1 MVLDDVRGTVSVD
14 SVRGTVL
21 IITQGDGSSVLTGTQ
36 GDGSAVL
43 SKLEWEFEKDAIRK
57 LALQTASF
65 LYRVIASGDRP
76 QRMRNQ
82 CSLRFS
88 KLPALIIR

>member
-43 SKLEWEFEKDAIRK
+43 SKLEWEF
-57 LALQTASF
+57 
-65 LYRVIASGDRP
+65 
-76 QRMRNQ
+76 
-82 CSLRFS
+82 
-88 KLPALIIR
+88 